1 MATDD
6 NHPEDDADLFL
17 KEMGEAMPIDHDKAA
32 PFKKKH
38 RPFPLPP
45 NPAVTGDEVE
55 EGFAD
60 LAIETGDELEFM
72 RPGVQHRL
80 YQDLRRGYLEP
91 DDTLDLHGLRVVE
104 ARHELAGFLAH
115 AQRHGM
121 RVVRIIH
128 GKGFGSEGQQPIL
141 KQKVNQWLRQRDE
154 VLAFCS
160 APRFDGGTGAAY
172 VLLSRKQAGNP
183 HQRGKQRY

>member
-1 MATDD
+1 MGTDD
-6 NHPEDDADLFL
+6 NQPDDDFDLFQ
-17 KEMGEAMPIDHDKAA
+17 KEMGKAVPHQHDKAD
-32 PFKKKH
+32 PFKKRLK
-38 RPFPLPP
+38 PLPLPP

-60 LAIETGDELEFM
+60 LAIETAEELDFM

-80 YQDLRRGYLEP
+80 YQNLRRGYLEP

-115 AQRHGM
+115 ALRHSM

-128 GKGFGSEGQQPIL
+128 GKGIGSEGQQPIL
-141 KQKVNQWLRQRDE
+141 KQKVNQWLRQREE

-172 VLLSRKQAGNP
+172 VLLSRKQGGAP
-183 HQRGKQRY
+183 HHGRKRR